1 MTAALSIID
10 IQYVRFE
17 VEMDGV
23 RKIFEFVS
31 DLSLYWISETIQRK
45 RGTRG
50 PKGDYK
56 TEGRTIGLKGGP

>member
-31 DLSLYWISETIQRK
+31 DLSLYGISETIQRK
-45 RGTRG
+45 RGTIG
-50 PKGDYK
+50 SKGDYK
-56 TEGRTIGLKGGP
+56 TEGRTIGLKRGP